1 MRKTFWD
8 KKIPTLLGLF
18 IIAVSVGVTT
28 FLVNQGGLLKSNAGP
43 SQQPQEVRIT
53 NITDTSFSVS
63 YTTDDQII
71 GSINYG
77 KDKNLGQTGLDDRD
91 QQTGKYN
98 SYKIHNITARNLKP
112 ATKYYFTITSAQQV
126 YLNSGNEFEVTTG
139 LPLSGTPPQQN
150 PIAGKIILPNGNPPQ
165 EAIIYVTTNGSQVIS
180 AIVKSDGSF
189 ILPLNSLRTGDLS
202 SYYNLAAN
210 APVQILALGD
220 GLKSEIFLS
229 QANMS
234 PVPTITLSK
243 TYDFRNG
250 ESPIASSSADLQNFP
265 SFEST
270 SSAETSQQENP
281 KILTPKQNQSFTDQ
295 QPLFKGTGQPGETVK
310 IIIHSDQQ
318 IQTQVTTDTSGNWS
332 YRPSSPLS
340 PGEHTI
346 YIITKDATGVIKTI
360 SQSFVVYAAGSQIK
374 QPANISIT
382 PTPTPAKT
390 PSVTPKITPTATP
403 TLAPTLTPTPTLTLT
418 VTPTP
423 TQIPTPTTVLATP
436 TGTSTSSLSPTPG
449 ATLPPTG
456 NPSLVLIGIFGA
468 AIAVLGGIILFLFSS
483 GRISSY

>member
-18 IIAVSVGVTT
+18 LILFGLGITT
-28 FLVNQGGLLKSNAGP
+28 YLVNRGGLLRSNAGP

-77 KDKNLGQTGLDDRD
+77 KDKNLGQSGLDDRD
-91 QQTGKYN
+91 QQTGNYN
-98 SYKIHNITARNLKP
+98 NHKIHNITARNLSP

-126 YLNSGNEFEVTTG
+126 YLNSGHEFEVTTG
-139 LPLSGTPPQQN
+139 LPLSGSPPKQD
-150 PIAGKIILPNGNPPQ
+150 PIAGKIILPNGSLPQ
-165 EAIIYVTTNGSQVIS
+165 EAIIYVTTSGSQVIS
-180 AIVKSDGSF
+180 TLVKPDGSY

-202 SYYNLAAN
+202 SYYNLPVNAA
-210 APVQILALGD
+210 VQILALGD
-220 GLKSEIFLS
+220 GLKSDIFLS
-229 QANMS
+229 QEHMH

-243 TYDFRNG
+243 TYDFRNS
-250 ESPIASSSADLQNFP
+250 ENPVASSSTDLQNFP
-265 SFEST
+265 SFTST
-270 SSAETSQQENP
+270 SSAETSQQESP
-281 KILTPKQNQSFTDQ
+281 TILTPKQNQSFTDQ

-318 IQTQVTTDTSGNWS
+318 IQTQVKTDTSGGWS

-346 YIITKDATGVIKTI
+346 YIITKDAAGVLKTI

-374 QPANISIT
+374 QPSNVSIT
-382 PTPTPAKT
+382 PLTILAF
-390 PSVTPKITPTATP
+390 SAISESSWVVT
-403 TLAPTLTPTPTLTLT
+403 L
-418 VTPTP
+418 
-423 TQIPTPTTVLATP
+423 
-436 TGTSTSSLSPTPG
+436 
-449 ATLPPTG
+449 
-456 NPSLVLIGIFGA
+456 FA
-468 AIAVLGGIILFLFSS
+468 A
-483 GRISSY
+483 R